1 MRALVEAGTRL
12 GRDHSRQHERFR
24 LHWSSHVRNTRE
36 QILRC
41 AALVAEPKRVT
52 VLGAGSGYNLPLEEL
67 TARFDG
73 MLLVDIDREG
83 LREAVDALPSGVRGR
98 TTAEVADLTGGA
110 AAALLDAGVAAVHAA
125 ASAPEAIARLK
136 DITRAALAPLPN
148 DTQHRAW
155 RASCVISSCVASQLA
170 LFPYRAIAEVFTA
183 KLGTD
188 SGARLFVEAG
198 FAELR
203 ERWARA
209 HSALLAQLVEPGGAL
224 YCSDTVAETPCLA
237 AAGREALAAV
247 VDAVA
252 SYLRKQGTSALRTF
266 LTDGGKADLASRF
279 AEAVPFQLAATPAG
293 RREQGDRI
301 LQALQTDLDP
311 SARRAVAWAFMTAIG
326 VNGLI
331 APARELELLE
341 QIVAVAEQIEP
352 GARQPIVESRM
363 TRLLPG
369 GLRAEGE
376 PRSWLWFNE
385 PKAAA
390 TLEGGAYCVE
400 AQLLVKPETQAGVED
415 SLS

>member
-203 ERWARA
+203 
-209 HSALLAQLVEPGGAL
+209 
-224 YCSDTVAETPCLA
+224 
-237 AAGREALAAV
+237 
-247 VDAVA
+247 
-252 SYLRKQGTSALRTF
+252 
-266 LTDGGKADLASRF
+266 
-279 AEAVPFQLAATPAG
+279 
-293 RREQGDRI
+293 
-301 LQALQTDLDP
+301 
-311 SARRAVAWAFMTAIG
+311 
-326 VNGLI
+326 
-331 APARELELLE
+331 
-341 QIVAVAEQIEP
+341 
-352 GARQPIVESRM
+352 
-363 TRLLPG
+363 
-369 GLRAEGE
+369 
-376 PRSWLWFNE
+376 
-385 PKAAA
+385 
-390 TLEGGAYCVE
+390 
-400 AQLLVKPETQAGVED
+400 
-415 SLS
+415 